1 MGDKKRFGVAFSK
14 IDGISIGACITYDKY
29 SKECYLFINL
39 IKWKI
44 CIGWL
49 TF

>member
-14 IDGISIGACITYDKY
+14 IDGISILKNEVDK
-29 SKECYLFINL
+29 K
-39 IKWKI
+39 
-44 CIGWL
+44 

>member
-14 IDGISIGACITYDKY
+14 IDGISIGACITYDKF
-29 SKECYLFINL
+29 SKECYLFINF
-39 IKWKI
+39 IKWEI